1 MRTMT
6 IAEAEQNFTAV
17 VAAAGTEPVRISE
30 GGNDVVLISAAE
42 FEEAQELLRKKRA
55 LALIE
60 SMRRISEEARANGF
74 TEDMLPE
81 DVYKRQM
88 HAVPAL
94 SRLQDAWR
102 TQNRKAC
109 RDAEPRNRSCA
120 LHEQKARSAAGA
132 AARSR
137 HRDARHVG
145 AADVYKRQVLDTQI
159 FLSRGKVAAD

>member
-30 GGNDVVLISAAE
+30 GGNDVVLISASE

-74 TEDMLPE
+74 TEDMLP
-81 DVYKRQM
+81 DLLK
-88 HAVPAL
+88 
-94 SRLQDAWR
+94 D
-102 TQNRKAC
+102 
-109 RDAEPRNRSCA
+109 
-120 LHEQKARSAAGA
+120 
-132 AARSR
+132 
-137 HRDARHVG
+137 
-145 AADVYKRQVLDTQI
+145 
-159 FLSRGKVAAD
+159 